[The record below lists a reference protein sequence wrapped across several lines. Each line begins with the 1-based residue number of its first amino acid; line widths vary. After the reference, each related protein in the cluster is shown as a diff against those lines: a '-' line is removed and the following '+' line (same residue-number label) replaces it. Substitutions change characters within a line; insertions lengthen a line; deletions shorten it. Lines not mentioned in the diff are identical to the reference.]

1 MKHLIQSSL
10 PEYTGETIVR
20 PARFGSV
27 ISASFGTSTHLI
39 FLNLNGTISVWNGGA
54 GTTAQV
60 QATTPGA
67 VYTGLAI
74 AGNLLYAANG
84 AQNRIDVFNGSFA
97 PPTLAQEHS
106 LIRSSRLDWSRST
119 SRTSMEIS
127 TLLTRE
133 VSPDSGNARYGCGER
148 I

>member
-1 MKHLIQSSL
+1 MLPGMKHLIQSSL

-97 PPTLAQEHS
+97 PTNLGAGAFVDPKLPAGLVPFNVQN
-106 LIRSSRLDWSRST
+106 IN
-119 SRTSMEIS
+119 
-127 TLLTRE
+127 
-133 VSPDSGNARYGCGER
+133 GNIYVTYARGQPR
-148 I
+148 